1 MTGFALQTCQVH
13 AGPRQTA
20 TGINS
25 QSPLV
30 HTRSLS
36 SRSFHFRQCNSGP
49 PVRHVCQA
57 NDRTAAP
64 VADQAPSP
72 DGSAVL
78 ENSEQFQVHLKAAI
92 MDPRVKEQNEV
103 TPEVKTLVDE
113 LKSIAPKDR
122 KKITKEGIKGVFNGV
137 LSDFGDRIPKLASV
151 DSPLFL
157 AQTRPSSAVFQQ
169 WQLSSSAAFQH
180 NAGSQ
185 AQPLSHLRY
194 VPTLFNSSPAHIK
207 AEGTQVLISTEYEN
221 QYSVSIPFVI
231 QDGPLAGM
239 KGMQT
244 TIGEYTIDD
253 SEPVR
258 QKIGFTALSL
268 GPNTSD
274 NSEKQKWMEVMQK
287 ENDKMD
293 EDGKI
298 LLKFPEPMK
307 GFRDF
312 LYFDEQLQMSIG
324 NRGSLTII
332 QQEA

>member
-1 MTGFALQTCQVH
+1 MNGLALQPCRVH
-13 AGPRQTA
+13 AGSHQTA
-20 TGINS
+20 LKPAAGINS

-30 HTRSLS
+30 HTRYLPS
-36 SRSFHFRQCNSGP
+36 
-49 PVRHVCQA
+49 
-57 NDRTAAP
+57 RTAAP

-103 TPEVKTLVDE
+103 TPEVKTLVEE

-137 LSDFGDRIPKLASV
+137 LSDFGDRM
-151 DSPLFL
+151 
-157 AQTRPSSAVFQQ
+157 SSDGMSTLGTISFQQ
-169 WQLSSSAAFQH
+169 FK
-180 NAGSQ
+180 
-185 AQPLSHLRY
+185 
-194 VPTLFNSSPAHIK
+194 PTDLKIK

-221 QYSVSIPFVI
+221 QYSVNIPFVI
-231 QDGPLAGM
+231 QDGPLAGV
-239 KGMQT
+239 KGVQT

-274 NSEKQKWMEVMQK
+274 SSAKQKWMEVMK
-287 ENDKMD
+287 KANAKMD
-293 EDGKI
+293 EEGKI
-298 LLKFPEPMK
+298 LLSFPEPMK

-332 QQEA
+332 QQET

>member
-1 MTGFALQTCQVH
+1 MNGLALQPCRVH
-13 AGPRQTA
+13 AGSHQTA
-20 TGINS
+20 LKPAAGINS

-30 HTRSLS
+30 HTRYLP
-36 SRSFHFRQCNSGP
+36 SRSFHFSQCNSGP

-103 TPEVKTLVDE
+103 TPEVKTLVEE

-137 LSDFGDRIPKLASV
+137 LSDFGDRM
-151 DSPLFL
+151 
-157 AQTRPSSAVFQQ
+157 SSDGMSTLGTISFQQ
-169 WQLSSSAAFQH
+169 FK
-180 NAGSQ
+180 
-185 AQPLSHLRY
+185 
-194 VPTLFNSSPAHIK
+194 PTDLKIK

-221 QYSVSIPFVI
+221 QYSVNIPFVI
-231 QDGPLAGM
+231 QDGPLAGV
-239 KGMQT
+239 KGVQT

-274 NSEKQKWMEVMQK
+274 SSAKQKWMEVMK
-287 ENDKMD
+287 KANAKMD
-293 EDGKI
+293 EEGKI
-298 LLKFPEPMK
+298 LLSFPEPMK

-332 QQEA
+332 QQET

>member
-1 MTGFALQTCQVH
+1 MCRSTSARSSKPVFFFENDIDYCSSSSGGVRCQTVLKPA
-13 AGPRQTA
+13 AGLNPR
-20 TGINS
+20 
-25 QSPLV
+25 SPLV
-30 HTRSLS
+30 YTRSLS
-36 SRSFHFRQCNSGP
+36 SRSFHFSQYNSGP

-122 KKITKEGIKGVFNGV
+122 KKI
-137 LSDFGDRIPKLASV
+137 
-151 DSPLFL
+151 
-157 AQTRPSSAVFQQ
+157 
-169 WQLSSSAAFQH
+169 
-180 NAGSQ
+180 
-185 AQPLSHLRY
+185 
-194 VPTLFNSSPAHIK
+194 K

-221 QYSVSIPFVI
+221 QYSVNIPFVI
-231 QDGPLAGM
+231 QDGPLAGV
-239 KGMQT
+239 KGVQT

-274 NSEKQKWMEVMQK
+274 SSAKQKWMEVMKK

-293 EDGKI
+293 EEGKI

-332 QQEA
+332 QQQA

>member
-122 KKITKEGIKGVFNGV
+122 KKITKEGIKGVFNGQ
-137 LSDFGDRIPKLASV
+137 FK
-151 DSPLFL
+151 
-157 AQTRPSSAVFQQ
+157 
-169 WQLSSSAAFQH
+169 
-180 NAGSQ
+180 
-185 AQPLSHLRY
+185 
-194 VPTLFNSSPAHIK
+194 PTELKIK